1 MPFSLPVGFKNEV
14 NELAK
19 LIRDYEAAVDDITA
33 ASILRTALT
42 TSCRMLNA
50 INLRELRVRLDEVRR
65 DANRTAPNWQSAII
79 GDEGHFS
86 YFLDNVE
93 AGILKAID
101 INSEARQRILHEV
114 RVCRAL
120 AAAETP
126 SSLWSMV
133 IPSIDNLRRDVC
145 MLRDHEL
152 NNARR
157 RLAHYKLVKNLCT
170 IVIIVNAVGSVY
182 FPPATPAALA
192 ASITLGGVSLR
203 IPEPK

>member
-1 MPFSLPVGFKNEV
+1 MPFSLPIGFKNEV

-42 TSCRMLNA
+42 TSCRMLNT
-50 INLRELRVRLDEVRR
+50 INLQELQVRLDEVHR
-65 DANRTAPNWQSAII
+65 DANRTAPNWQAAII

-86 YFLDNVE
+86 YFLNNVE

-114 RVCRAL
+114 GVCRLL

-126 SSLWSMV
+126 SHLWSLV
-133 IPSIDNLRRDVC
+133 IPSISRLRQDVC
-145 MLRDHEL
+145 TLRDQEL
-152 NNARR
+152 NKGYVRDA
-157 RLAHYKLVKNLCT
+157 CD
-170 IVIIVNAVGSVY
+170 S
-182 FPPATPAALA
+182 
-192 ASITLGGVSLR
+192 SQQ
-203 IPEPK
+203 